1 MQVST
6 IGLDIAKNVFQV
18 HGVDTDERVAM
29 QRRLR
34 RREVLPFFAKLPPT
48 LIGIEACGSAHYWA
62 RELSALGHEVRLM
75 PPAYVTPYRK
85 RNKTDARDAEAICEA
100 VRRPNMRFVPI
111 KTVEQQAARGL
122 HRVRDL
128 LVRQCTQIANAVR
141 GLSAEFGLVTREGR
155 DGLGQLFAAIE
166 SQPAPIP
173 EPLCSALIGLARQWE
188 ALNARIRE
196 LDERIVRE
204 SRAHPTAC
212 RLMEVPGIGP
222 ITAHALVAGV
232 ADPGVFAS
240 ARDFAAWLGLTPREN
255 SSANKRVSGAIS
267 RAGDGT
273 LRRLLVLGAA
283 SLVRQSRARPQRTGP
298 WLLGLLARRPVK
310 VAIVAQAAKSA
321 RIAWAL
327 MATGEHYRAKPAA
340 A

>member
-6 IGLDIAKNVFQV
+6 IGLDVAKNVFQV
-18 HGVDTDERVAM
+18 HGVDADECVAV

-34 RREVLPFFAKLPPT
+34 RREVLPFFAKLPPA

-62 RELSALGHEVRLM
+62 RELGGLGHEVRLM
-75 PPAYVTPYRK
+75 PPAYVKPYRK

-100 VRRPNMRFVPI
+100 VRRPTMRFVPI

-128 LVRQCTQIANAVR
+128 LVRQCTQIGNAVR

-155 DGLGQLFAAIE
+155 DGLGQLFAAIASE
-166 SQPAPIP
+166 PAQIP
-173 EPLCSALIGLARQWE
+173 EPLRSLLAGLARQWG
-188 ALNARIRE
+188 ALDATIRE
-196 LDERIVRE
+196 LDERIARE
-204 SRAHPTAC
+204 ARANPTAC

-222 ITAHALVAGV
+222 ITAHALVASV

-240 ARDFAAWLGLTPREN
+240 ARDFAAWLGLTPRL
-255 SSANKRVSGAIS
+255 SSTADKQVSGPIS
-267 RAGDGT
+267 KAGDST

-283 SLVRQSRARPQRTGP
+283 SLVRQSRARPHKTGA
-298 WLLGLLARRPVK
+298 WLKGLLGRRPVK
-310 VAIVAQAAKSA
+310 VAIVAQAAKNA

-327 MATGEHYRAKPAA
+327 MAKGERYRTTPAA

>member
-1 MQVST
+1 MQIST
-6 IGLDIAKNVFQV
+6 IGLDVAKNVFQV
-18 HGVDTDERVAM
+18 HGVEAHGRVVV

-34 RREVLPFFAKLPPT
+34 RREVLPFFARLPPT

-62 RELSALGHEVRLM
+62 RELRALGHEVRLM
-75 PPAYVTPYRK
+75 PPAYVKPYRK

-100 VRRPNMRFVPI
+100 VRRPSMRFVPI

-122 HRVRDL
+122 HRARDL
-128 LVRQCTQIANAVR
+128 LVRQRTQISNAVR
-141 GLSAEFGLVTREGR
+141 GLCAEFGVVTREGLA
-155 DGLGQLFAAIE
+155 GLGRLFAIIDSNE
-166 SQPAPIP
+166 APIP
-173 EPLCSALIGLARQWE
+173 EPLRSALAGLARQWGVLD
-188 ALNARIRE
+188 ASIRE
-196 LDERIVRE
+196 LDERIARE
-204 SRAHPTAC
+204 ARANPTAC

-222 ITAHALVAGV
+222 ITAHALVASV

-240 ARDFAAWLGLTPREN
+240 ARDFAAWIGLTPRQN
-255 SSANKRVSGAIS
+255 SSGDKHSSGAITS
-267 RAGDGT
+267 AGDGT

-283 SLVRQSRARPQRTGP
+283 SLVRQSRVRPHRTGP
-298 WLLGLLARRPVK
+298 WLKGLLARRPVK

-327 MATGEHYRAKPAA
+327 LAKGERYRATPAA